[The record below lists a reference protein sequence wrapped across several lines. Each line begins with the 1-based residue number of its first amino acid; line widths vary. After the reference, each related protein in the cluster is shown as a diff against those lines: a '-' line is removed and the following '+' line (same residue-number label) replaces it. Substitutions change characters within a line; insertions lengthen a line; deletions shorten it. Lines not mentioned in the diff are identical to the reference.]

1 MILGKRKKGEPV
13 DAKVLD
19 AEHTTEA
26 IRERLDADL
35 KVSYLRDWIYG
46 GIDGAVT
53 TFAIVAGVVGADMG
67 ARVILILGLAN
78 LLADGFSMAAGNY
91 SGTKAEVDDY
101 ERLRERERAHIAT
114 IPEGERRE
122 VREILRRRG
131 FDGKMLEEATDRI
144 TAEEDRWID
153 VMMHEEYGLAR
164 VMRSPLKAA
173 GHTFAAF
180 LVCGSVPLAPFALG
194 LPHPFTWATISTGIV
209 FAGIGAMKSKW
220 SLVPAWRSALE
231 TFIIGVAAAGVAY
244 VVGLLLD
251 KVV

>member
-1 MILGKRKKGEPV
+1 MVPGKRKKSEPV
-13 DAKVLD
+13 DPDQLR

-26 IRERLDADL
+26 IRDRLDADRQ
-35 KVSYLRDWIYG
+35 VSYLRDWVYG

-53 TFAIVAGVVGADMG
+53 TFAIVAGVVGADLG

-91 SGTKAEVDDY
+91 SGTQSEVEDY
-101 ERLRERERAHIAT
+101 DRLRERERAHIRE
-114 IPEGERRE
+114 IPDGERRE

-131 FDGKMLEEATDRI
+131 FDGDILEDATDRI
-144 TAEEDRWID
+144 TAHEERWID
-153 VMMHEEYGLAR
+153 VMMNEEYGLAS
-164 VMRSPLKAA
+164 VMRSPIKAA

-180 LVCGSVPLAPFALG
+180 VICGSVPLIPFALG
-194 LPHPFTWATISTGIV
+194 VPNPFTWAAIATGIV
-209 FAGIGAMKSKW
+209 FASIGAMKSRW

-231 TFIIGVAAAGVAY
+231 TLAIGILAAGVAY

>member
-1 MILGKRKKGEPV
+1 MALGKHKKSEPV
-13 DAKVLD
+13 DADQLD
-19 AEHTTEA
+19 AEHTTQA
-26 IRERLDADL
+26 IRDRLEAEPN
-35 KVSYLRDWIYG
+35 VSYLRDWVYG

-91 SGTKAEVDDY
+91 SGTKSEVEDY
-101 ERLRERERAHIAT
+101 ERLRERERAHIMA

-131 FDGKMLEEATDRI
+131 FDGEMLEDATNRI
-144 TAEEDRWID
+144 TANEERWID
-153 VMMHEEYGLAR
+153 VMMQEEYGLAR
-164 VMRSPLKAA
+164 VMRSPVKAA

-180 LVCGSVPLAPFALG
+180 LVCGSVPLIPFALG
-194 LPHPFTWATISTGIV
+194 LPHPFTWATIATGIA
-209 FAGIGAMKSKW
+209 FAAIGAMKSKW
-220 SLVPAWRSALE
+220 SLMPAWRSALE
-231 TFIIGVAAAGVAY
+231 TLAIGVAAAGVAY

>member
-1 MILGKRKKGEPV
+1 MALGGRKKNVPV
-13 DAKVLD
+13 DADRLD
-19 AEHTTEA
+19 AEHTTQA
-26 IRERLDADL
+26 IRDRLEAEP
-35 KVSYLRDWIYG
+35 KVSYLRDWVYG

-91 SGTKAEVDDY
+91 SGTKSEVEDY
-101 ERLRERERAHIAT
+101 ERLRERERAHIMA

-131 FDGKMLEEATDRI
+131 FDGEMLEDATNRI
-144 TAEEDRWID
+144 TADEERWID
-153 VMMHEEYGLAR
+153 VMMQEEYGLAR
-164 VMRSPLKAA
+164 VMRSPVKAA

-180 LVCGSVPLAPFALG
+180 LICGAVPLIPFALG
-194 LPHPFTWATISTGIV
+194 LPHPFTLATIATGIA

-231 TFIIGVAAAGVAY
+231 TFAIGVAAAGVAY

-251 KVV
+251 KIV